1 MRIGKKGTEVRRPM
15 VMGILNVTP
24 DSFSDGGKYL
34 SGNAL
39 EHALEMIDQGADII
53 DVGGES
59 TRPGSDPVPSEI
71 EIERIVPVIRE
82 LSSVSD
88 IPISVDTMKPDVA
101 YAALDAGAD
110 IINDVNGLRTEGMIE
125 VISSAGVP
133 AIIMHM
139 KGMPKTMQLEPME
152 GHVTGAI
159 AQFLRERYECA
170 LDHGINDVILDPGI
184 GFGKTS
190 EQNMEIIENAS
201 SFSFGCPVLIG
212 ASRKRFLADMFPGKD
227 RDDATVEISIRALEN
242 GADIVRVHDVGRMVR
257 ALSDHP

>member
-1 MRIGKKGTEVRRPM
+1 
-15 VMGILNVTP
+15 
-24 DSFSDGGKYL
+24 
-34 SGNAL
+34 
-39 EHALEMIDQGADII
+39 
-53 DVGGES
+53 
-59 TRPGSDPVPSEI
+59 
-71 EIERIVPVIRE
+71 
-82 LSSVSD
+82 
-88 IPISVDTMKPDVA
+88 MKPDVA

-133 AIIMHM
+133 AIVMHM

-227 RDDATVEISIRALEN
+227 RDDATVEVSIKALEN